1 MPQVCPDSSSG
12 PAKFCNAAVH
22 MRPPQQPRCLQQ
34 ARAQLPCS
42 CCSDVQAAVAQLRH
56 ASNHTACPYAVL
68 ELLPPAGARLPP
80 PGLDVIYVITSRPC
94 LLVVAVLLLEL
105 LAPPA
110 LAVAMINLL
119 LHAAVCSTN

>member
-1 MPQVCPDSSSG
+1 M
-12 PAKFCNAAVH
+12 
-22 MRPPQQPRCLQQ
+22 
-34 ARAQLPCS
+34 
-42 CCSDVQAAVAQLRH
+42 
-56 ASNHTACPYAVL
+56 
-68 ELLPPAGARLPP
+68 
-80 PGLDVIYVITSRPC
+80 IYVITSRPC